1 MRETEVVWSCAI
13 KVRNALCLIF
23 VNPLMINNHLWGSVT
38 IPFKEKRVRQSDSL
52 EVKHIVSWKNRVTE
66 AGYILFKGFTTLS
79 SPSIFN
85 AKHSFNRSPNSPL
98 GQPFLSNHSKY
109 SSGKSISTLPAYL
122 PNGICIL
129 ASLIRFSF
137 SNINEARLRHLTQ
150 EYHQRCSPTS

>member
-1 MRETEVVWSCAI
+1 MREYRGGLEQRYKGQECSLPNIRESPHDKQSFMGSLAI
-13 KVRNALCLIF
+13 
-23 VNPLMINNHLWGSVT
+23 H
-38 IPFKEKRVRQSDSL
+38 FKEKRVRQSDSL

-66 AGYILFKGFTTLS
+66 VGYILFKGFTTLS

-150 EYHQRCSPTS
+150 EYHQRCSLTS